1 MTKHRARPGH
11 RTRPGED
18 RLTALSR
25 IISHALRHAP
35 GAYGLT
41 LGPEGWVS
49 LGRLMAALAAK
60 DADWA
65 GLAPAD
71 FAAMIAKS
79 TKQRHEMRD
88 GQIRAIY
95 GHSVPGRLTYEPA
108 PPPMQLY
115 HGTSPEAATLI
126 LRGGLKPMRR
136 QYVHLSPTI
145 EIALEVGRRKSR
157 QPVLLGVAAGDAAE
171 AGIHFYRG
179 NDVTWLADAVP
190 ARFIQRLTESEPERS

>member
-1 MTKHRARPGH
+1 MTRGRRPAR
-11 RTRPGED
+11 ED

-25 IISHALRHAP
+25 ITSHALRHAP
-35 GAYGLT
+35 LEYGLA
-41 LGPEGWVS
+41 LDAEGWIELEILIAA
-49 LGRLMAALAAK
+49 LGRK
-60 DADWA
+60 DACWID
-65 GLAPAD
+65 LDRAD
-71 FAAMIAKS
+71 FEAMIAAS
-79 TKQRHEMRD
+79 SKQRHEMRD

-95 GHSVPGRLTYEPA
+95 GHSVPGRLTYEPS

-190 ARFIQRLTESEPERS
+190 ARFIQRLTESVAERS